1 MARLCHDRWRTIYTK
16 IDCACDG
23 FISFYYCF
31 FNCKVMSN
39 HFRPVVEQLKSISLP
54 FTVESLVGVGEKD
67 VAFLAGFAKSVLACQ
82 MGRCL

>member
-1 MARLCHDRWRTIYTK
+1 
-16 IDCACDG
+16 
-23 FISFYYCF
+23 
-31 FNCKVMSN
+31 MSN

-67 VAFLAGFAKSVLACQ
+67 VAFLAGVAKSVLACQ